1 MQYNI
6 FMNKRIDTFSVK
18 IGHIFVGSKHPI
30 RVQSM
35 TNTLTANIDAT
46 VAQIIQLHDAGSEIV
61 RITVNDEDS
70 AISVEKIKNKLV
82 KMNCNVPLVGDFH
95 FNGHLLLSSYPD
107 AAAALDKYRIN
118 PGNIGGKTKFD
129 NNFEKIINIAIKNN
143 KPVRIG
149 ANWGSLN
156 KETMDELL
164 RQKEASDKEISYSE
178 LIKNALVKSVI
189 ESASKAISLGLPE
202 NNIILSC
209 KTSNVSD
216 LVDIY
221 TDLSSQCRYPLHLG
235 LTEAGLGRD
244 AIISSVAALS
254 ILINRGIGDTIRVS
268 LTPDE
273 ANSRTEEV
281 EVCKQVL
288 SSLGHRNYNP
298 RVISCPGCGRTSN
311 NYFVELSKSIKEYI
325 SDNMP
330 NWKKSYPGVENMNIA
345 VMGCIV
351 NGPGESKHA
360 NIGISL
366 PGNDEDPSAP
376 VYIDGKKY
384 KTLKG
389 VDIEGQFIDIL
400 QRYIEDTYK

>member
-6 FMNKRIDTFSVK
+6 FMNKRNDTFSVK
-18 IGHIFVGSKHPI
+18 IGDIFVGSKHPI

-35 TNTLTANIDAT
+35 TNTLTANIDET

-221 TDLSSQCRYPLHLG
+221 TDLSSKCRYPLHLG

-244 AIISSVAALS
+244 AIISSVSALS
-254 ILINRGIGDTIRVS
+254 ILINKGIGDTIRVS
-268 LTPDE
+268 LTPDK

-325 SDNMP
+325 SNNMP

-400 QRYIEDTYK
+400 QRYIEETYK

>member
-6 FMNKRIDTFSVK
+6 FMNKRNDTFSVK
-18 IGHIFVGSKHPI
+18 IGDIFVGSKHPI

-35 TNTLTANIDAT
+35 TNTLTANVDET

-70 AISVEKIKNKLV
+70 ARSIEKIKNKLV
-82 KMNCNVPLVGDFH
+82 KMNCNVPIVGDFH

-129 NNFEKIINIAIKNN
+129 DNFEKIINIAIKNN

-164 RQKEASDKEISYSE
+164 RQKETSEKEISYSE
-178 LIKNALVKSVI
+178 LIRNALVKSVI
-189 ESASKAISLGLPE
+189 DSASKAISLGLPE
-202 NNIILSC
+202 ENIILSC
-209 KTSNVSD
+209 KTSNVTD
-216 LVDIY
+216 LVDVY

-244 AIISSVAALS
+244 AIVSSVAALS

-330 NWKKSYPGVENMNIA
+330 HWKKSYPGVENMNIA

-389 VDIEGQFIDIL
+389 DNIEDEFIHIL
-400 QRYIEDTYK
+400 QRYIEETYK

>member
-1 MQYNI
+1 
-6 FMNKRIDTFSVK
+6 MNKRNDTFSVK
-18 IGHIFVGSKHPI
+18 IGDIFVGSKHPI

-35 TNTLTANIDAT
+35 TNTLTANVDET

-70 AISVEKIKNKLV
+70 ARSIEKIKNKLV
-82 KMNCNVPLVGDFH
+82 KMNCNVPIVGDFH

-129 NNFEKIINIAIKNN
+129 DNFEKIINIAIKNN

-164 RQKEASDKEISYSE
+164 RQKETSEKEISYSE
-178 LIKNALVKSVI
+178 LIRNALVKSVI
-189 ESASKAISLGLPE
+189 DSASKAISLGLPE
-202 NNIILSC
+202 ENIILSC

-216 LVDIY
+216 LVDVY

-244 AIISSVAALS
+244 AIVSSVAALS

-273 ANSRTEEV
+273 ASSRTEEV

-288 SSLGHRNYNP
+288 SSLGLRNYNP

-330 NWKKSYPGVENMNIA
+330 HWKKSYPGVENMNIA

-389 VDIEGQFIDIL
+389 DNIEDEFIHIL
-400 QRYIEDTYK
+400 QRYIEETYK

>member
-46 VAQIIQLHDAGSEIV
+46 FAQIIQLHDAGSEIV

-281 EVCKQVL
+281 EGCKQVL

-400 QRYIEDTYK
+400 QRYIEETYK

>member
-6 FMNKRIDTFSVK
+6 FMNKRNDTFSVK
-18 IGHIFVGSKHPI
+18 IGDIFVGSKHPI

-35 TNTLTANIDAT
+35 TNTLTANVDET

-70 AISVEKIKNKLV
+70 ARSIEKIKNKLV
-82 KMNCNVPLVGDFH
+82 NMNCNVPIVGDFH

-129 NNFEKIINIAIKNN
+129 DNFEKIINIAIKNN

-156 KETMDELL
+156 KETMDGLL
-164 RQKEASDKEISYSE
+164 RQKETSEKEISYSE
-178 LIKNALVKSVI
+178 LIRNALVKSVI
-189 ESASKAISLGLPE
+189 DSASKAISLGLPE
-202 NNIILSC
+202 ENIILSC

-216 LVDIY
+216 LVDVY

-244 AIISSVAALS
+244 AIVSSVAALS

-273 ANSRTEEV
+273 ASSRTEEV

-288 SSLGHRNYNP
+288 SSLGLRNYNP

-325 SDNMP
+325 SGNMP
-330 NWKKSYPGVENMNIA
+330 HWKKSYPGVENMNIA

-389 VDIEGQFIDIL
+389 DNIEDEFIHIL
-400 QRYIEDTYK
+400 QRYIEETYK

>member
-6 FMNKRIDTFSVK
+6 LMNKRIDTFSVK
-18 IGHIFVGSKHPI
+18 VGNIYVGSKHPI

-35 TNTLTANIDAT
+35 TNTNTAEVDKT
-46 VAQIIQLHDAGSEIV
+46 VDQIIELHDAGSEIV
-61 RITVNDEDS
+61 RVTVNDDES
-70 AISVEKIKNKLV
+70 AKNVGAIKNKLIQN
-82 KMNCNVPLVGDFH
+82 NCNVPLVGDFH
-95 FNGHLLLSSYPD
+95 FNGHVLLSTYPD

-118 PGNIGGKTKFD
+118 PGNIGGKSKFD
-129 NNFEKIINIAIKNN
+129 GNFEKIINIAIKND

-156 KETMDELL
+156 KETMDQLL
-164 RQKEASDKEISYSE
+164 IEKESKKSEISYSE
-178 LIKNALVKSVI
+178 LIRNALVKSVL

-202 NNIILSC
+202 DKIIISC
-209 KTSNVSD
+209 KTSNVND
-216 LVDIY
+216 LIDVY
-221 TDLSSQCRYPLHLG
+221 KDLSSRCKYPLHIG

-254 ILINRGIGDTIRVS
+254 ILINKGIGDTIRVS
-268 LTPDE
+268 LTPNQED
-273 ANSRTEEV
+273 SRTEEV
-281 EVCKQVL
+281 EVCQQVL
-288 SSLGHRNYNP
+288 SSLGIRNYTP

-311 NYFVELSKSIKEYI
+311 NYFVELSKSIKSYI
-325 SDNMP
+325 NEKMP
-330 NWKKSYPGVENMNIA
+330 LWKKDHPGVEDMNIA

-366 PGNDEDPSAP
+366 PGNNEDPSAP

-384 KTLKG
+384 KTLQG
-389 VDIEGQFIDIL
+389 DNIEKQFIDIL
-400 QRYIEDTYK
+400 QSYIEQTYK

>member
-18 IGHIFVGSKHPI
+18 IGDIFVGSKHPI

-35 TNTLTANIDAT
+35 TNTLTANIDET

-325 SDNMP
+325 NDNMP

-400 QRYIEDTYK
+400 QRYIEETYK

>member
-18 IGHIFVGSKHPI
+18 IGDIFVGSKHPI

-216 LVDIY
+216 LIDIY

-389 VDIEGQFIDIL
+389 LDIEGQFIDIL
-400 QRYIEDTYK
+400 QRYIEETYK

>member
-1 MQYNI
+1 MD
-6 FMNKRIDTFSVK
+6 KRIETFSVK
-18 IGHIFVGSKHPI
+18 VGNIYIGSGYPI

-35 TNTLTANIDAT
+35 TNTNTAEVNKT
-46 VAQIIQLHDAGSEIV
+46 VDQILELYDAGSEIV
-61 RITVNDEDS
+61 RITVNEEES
-70 AISVEKIKNKLV
+70 AKNVDIIKSRLIQKNY
-82 KMNCNVPLVGDFH
+82 NIPLVGDFH
-95 FNGHLLLSSYPD
+95 FNGHLLLSKYPD

-118 PGNIGGKTKFD
+118 PGNIGGKSKFD
-129 NNFEKIINIAIKNN
+129 DNFEKIIEIAINNN

-164 RQKEASDKEISYSE
+164 KQKKDNNIDLSYSN

-189 ESASKAISLGLPE
+189 DSATKAISLGLPE
-202 NNIILSC
+202 DKIIISC
-209 KTSNVSD
+209 KTSNVKD
-216 LVDIY
+216 LIDVY

-254 ILINRGIGDTIRVS
+254 ILINKGIGDTIRVS
-268 LTPDE
+268 LTPDN
-273 ANSRTEEV
+273 ASSRTEEV
-281 EVCKQVL
+281 KVCQQVL
-288 SSLGHRNYNP
+288 SSLGIRNYNP

-311 NYFVELSKSIKEYI
+311 NYFVELSKSIKNYI
-325 SDNMP
+325 NENMP
-330 NWKKSYPGVENMNIA
+330 IWKKSYPGVEDMNIA

-366 PGNDEDPSAP
+366 PGNNEDPSAP
-376 VYIDGKKY
+376 VYINGKKY
-384 KTLKG
+384 KTLQG
-389 VDIEGQFIDIL
+389 QDIEKQFIDIL
-400 QRYIEDTYK
+400 QRYIEETYK

>member
-6 FMNKRIDTFSVK
+6 FMNKRNDTFSVK
-18 IGHIFVGSKHPI
+18 IGDIFVGSKHPI

-35 TNTLTANIDAT
+35 TNTLTANVDET

-70 AISVEKIKNKLV
+70 ARSIEKIKNKLV
-82 KMNCNVPLVGDFH
+82 KMNCNVPIVGDFH

-129 NNFEKIINIAIKNN
+129 DNFEKIINIAIKNN

-164 RQKEASDKEISYSE
+164 RQKETSEKEISYSE
-178 LIKNALVKSVI
+178 LIRNALVKSVI
-189 ESASKAISLGLPE
+189 DSASKAISLGLPE
-202 NNIILSC
+202 ENIILSC

-216 LVDIY
+216 LVDVY

-244 AIISSVAALS
+244 AIVSSVAALS

-273 ANSRTEEV
+273 ASSRTEEV

-288 SSLGHRNYNP
+288 SSLGLRNYNP

-330 NWKKSYPGVENMNIA
+330 HWKKSYPGVENMNIA

-389 VDIEGQFIDIL
+389 DNIEDEFIHIL
-400 QRYIEDTYK
+400 QRYIEETYK

>member
-400 QRYIEDTYK
+400 QRYIEETYK

>member
-18 IGHIFVGSKHPI
+18 IGDIFVGSKHPI

-35 TNTLTANIDAT
+35 TNTLTANIDET

-400 QRYIEDTYK
+400 QRYIEETYK

>member
-18 IGHIFVGSKHPI
+18 IGDIFVGSKHPI

-149 ANWGSLN
+149 ANWGSLK

-216 LVDIY
+216 LIDIY

-235 LTEAGLGRD
+235 LT
-244 AIISSVAALS
+244 
-254 ILINRGIGDTIRVS
+254 
-268 LTPDE
+268 
-273 ANSRTEEV
+273 
-281 EVCKQVL
+281 
-288 SSLGHRNYNP
+288 
-298 RVISCPGCGRTSN
+298 
-311 NYFVELSKSIKEYI
+311 
-325 SDNMP
+325 
-330 NWKKSYPGVENMNIA
+330 
-345 VMGCIV
+345 
-351 NGPGESKHA
+351 
-360 NIGISL
+360 
-366 PGNDEDPSAP
+366 
-376 VYIDGKKY
+376 
-384 KTLKG
+384 
-389 VDIEGQFIDIL
+389 
-400 QRYIEDTYK
+400 

>member
-18 IGHIFVGSKHPI
+18 IGDIFVGSKHPI

-351 NGPGESKHA
+351 NGPGESKHD

-366 PGNDEDPSAP
+366 PGNDAVS
-376 VYIDGKKY
+376 YTHL
-384 KTLKG
+384 TLPT
-389 VDIEGQFIDIL
+389 IL
-400 QRYIEDTYK
+400 LV

>member
-18 IGHIFVGSKHPI
+18 IGDIFVGSKHPI

-400 QRYIEDTYK
+400 QRLSLIHI

>member
-6 FMNKRIDTFSVK
+6 FMNKRNDTFSVK
-18 IGHIFVGSKHPI
+18 IGDIFVGSKHPI

-254 ILINRGIGDTIRVS
+254 ILINRGIGDSIRVS

-400 QRYIEDTYK
+400 QRYIEETYK

>member
-6 FMNKRIDTFSVK
+6 FMNKRNDTFSVK
-18 IGHIFVGSKHPI
+18 IGDIFVGSKHPI

-35 TNTLTANIDAT
+35 TNTLTANVDET

-70 AISVEKIKNKLV
+70 ARSIEKIKNKLV
-82 KMNCNVPLVGDFH
+82 KMHCNVPIVGDFH

-129 NNFEKIINIAIKNN
+129 DNFEKIINIAIKNN

-156 KETMDELL
+156 KETMDGLL
-164 RQKEASDKEISYSE
+164 RQKETSEKEISYSE
-178 LIKNALVKSVI
+178 LIRNALVKSVI
-189 ESASKAISLGLPE
+189 DSASKAISLGLPE
-202 NNIILSC
+202 ENIILSC

-216 LVDIY
+216 LVDVY

-244 AIISSVAALS
+244 AIVSSVAALS

-273 ANSRTEEV
+273 ASSRTEEV

-288 SSLGHRNYNP
+288 SSLGLRNYNP

-325 SDNMP
+325 SGNMP
-330 NWKKSYPGVENMNIA
+330 HWKKSYPGVENMNIA

-389 VDIEGQFIDIL
+389 DNIEDEFIHIL
-400 QRYIEDTYK
+400 QRYIEETYK

>member
-18 IGHIFVGSKHPI
+18 IGDIFVGSKHPI

>member
-18 IGHIFVGSKHPI
+18 IGDIFVGSKHPI

-35 TNTLTANIDAT
+35 TNTLTANIDET

-325 SDNMP
+325 NDNMP

-389 VDIEGQFIDIL
+389 VDIESQFIDIL
-400 QRYIEDTYK
+400 QRYIKETYK

>member
-1 MQYNI
+1 
-6 FMNKRIDTFSVK
+6 
-18 IGHIFVGSKHPI
+18 
-30 RVQSM
+30 
-35 TNTLTANIDAT
+35 
-46 VAQIIQLHDAGSEIV
+46 
-61 RITVNDEDS
+61 
-70 AISVEKIKNKLV
+70 
-82 KMNCNVPLVGDFH
+82 
-95 FNGHLLLSSYPD
+95 
-107 AAAALDKYRIN
+107 
-118 PGNIGGKTKFD
+118 
-129 NNFEKIINIAIKNN
+129 
-143 KPVRIG
+143 
-149 ANWGSLN
+149 
-156 KETMDELL
+156 MDELL

-400 QRYIEDTYK
+400 QRYIEETYK